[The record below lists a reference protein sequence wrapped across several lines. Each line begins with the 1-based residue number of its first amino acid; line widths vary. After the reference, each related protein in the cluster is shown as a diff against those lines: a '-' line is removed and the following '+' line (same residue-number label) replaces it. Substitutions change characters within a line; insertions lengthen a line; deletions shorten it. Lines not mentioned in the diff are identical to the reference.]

1 MKPCFPRNEATAL
14 MMAVLAALL
23 VLGAG
28 GGASPDPMSNGP
40 ATGAQAEITLLDLD
54 ADGARLAVRPAGGLP
69 DVFEAEIWDLQGDLR
84 GEVERRHDGWPF
96 EVTLPAELAGAG
108 PDDLYL
114 RYRLGRGEAFQQRSL
129 VFLSP
134 LPETIV
140 LGQREY
146 LAGSRPVLR
155 LLVRDRA
162 RGEPAA
168 GAAVHVTLS
177 SGEARLQELDLL
189 TDDRGEAPVQLE
201 LPAHDVSSVELL
213 VTVKLGGA
221 RDEVRQTLGLVSG
234 TRTLLTTDKPIYQPG
249 QTIHMRALS
258 LSRPELVPL
267 ADAVALFEVQD
278 ARGNKVF
285 KRELRTDAFGVSHAD
300 FVLASEL
307 NEGRYRIRH
316 TAGGRTEEKTVN
328 VERYVLPRFKIALT
342 TDRRFYLP
350 GETLRGDLQVDYFFG
365 KPVAGGDVHIACA
378 KFDVAF
384 TDFQTVEGKT
394 DDGGHYRFEVR
405 LPDHFVGQPF
415 EAGNASVR
423 LDVSVIDGADHREG
437 LTRSVTVTA
446 SPVVIAAVP
455 EGGELVPGLE
465 NRVHLVTTQADGS
478 PVACRVTWAN
488 PPEGGER
495 VLETDA
501 GGFGDL
507 SFTPSSDQP
516 VQLELRARDA
526 QGHAGAATVT
536 LPVRGKTGDDRLL
549 LRLDRAL
556 YRVGDR
562 LALTAL
568 ATRGEGTVYV
578 DLIKDRQTFLTATYP
593 LRAGR
598 AAGEIALGP
607 ELSGTLQVSA
617 YLIGDN
623 GVIVRDRRIVVVD
636 PANALSVEVKADRP
650 VHRPGE
656 QARLHFRVR
665 DRDGAGVPA
674 VLGVSIVDE
683 AVYALQELQPG
694 LEKVYFYLEREIA
707 KPRYEIHGQELDAIV
722 FDGPRG
728 DIQPE
733 PPAPE
738 EPERREQAARV
749 LLASAA
755 GTEDHTLAIDTSR
768 EHDELKNFERKLSRL
783 IAPDYGR
790 IQEAFQNLAE
800 KRSLRLSA
808 LPEDE
813 LTLGELVRTGE
824 LRRTEV
830 LDPWR
835 GPYRLSWTSTVQGRQ
850 ANPTFSLASA
860 GIDGRWNTADDVSCS
875 AGDWT
880 QWRREVRSR
889 GRAIQRDGR
898 WIVVDELGREI
909 ETLQP
914 LDVWGARFMVDVKS
928 AVTEHKFEGDKFRKY
943 AIPDIEEALTEQ
955 AGVVM
960 RAGELYVRGGRSAEL
975 GLNIAQPPRIRSYF
989 PETLLFAPVVITDG
1003 TGRAELDVPLA
1014 DSITEWRLGC
1024 LASSGAGELG
1034 SATAGLRVFQDF
1046 FVDVDFPVALTQH
1059 DRVSVPVAVHN
1070 YLDGPQRVRLVVE
1083 PGNWFRLAGPAEK
1096 TVELEPGEVTAVYFP
1111 ISVEG
1116 IGVRK
1121 LTVLGYGTQM
1131 SDAVSRTVEVVPD
1144 GREQTITLSGR
1155 LSGRA
1160 THAVRI
1166 PGSAVPDASKILVRL
1181 YPGVLSQVLAGLDGM
1196 LRMPSGCFEQTS
1208 SVTYPNV
1215 LVLDYLQA
1223 TRQLTPE
1230 LQMTAE
1236 GFINN
1241 GYQRLLSFE
1250 VAGGGFEWFGN
1261 APAHRILTAYG
1272 LMEFHDMSKVH
1283 PVDPAVIART
1293 QRWLAAGQE
1302 PDGSWQPGEGGIREG
1317 AINKFTDDVLRT
1329 TAYVTWALAYSGYAG
1344 PELAAGARYVSDR
1357 LDASADVFTLAL
1369 AANALATVD
1378 PQSPATVRVLDR
1390 LLKARQE
1397 SGDNAWW
1404 PCDSETPTHG
1414 RGETADIEVTGLAI
1428 QALLEAGRDLGTIGK
1443 AVNYLASRRDAYGSW
1458 QSTQATIQALR
1469 AMLQAERELA
1479 RSSKGQVMIA
1489 LDGAPVDTLRV
1500 DENTADLLRL
1510 VDLGDDIGPG
1520 EHRVDLSFAGEGALL
1535 YQVVGRFY
1543 DAEPFRVNLQ
1553 LEEPLAI
1560 DLKYDRTRLATDD
1573 LLNVE
1578 ATVAWRQPGRAKMV
1592 IVDLGLPPGFSL
1604 IPDDL
1609 DCLVQQEKIQKYDT
1623 TGRQIIVYLDE
1634 LAQGAPLTVSY
1645 QLRAKYPL
1653 NAKTARSS
1661 VYEYYNPT
1669 SRAEAEPIELEVAGR

>member
-1 MKPCFPRNEATAL
+1 MKPFYPCNKATAL
-14 MMAVLAALL
+14 LTAVLAALL

-28 GGASPDPMSNGP
+28 GGASPDAMSNKS
-40 ATGAQAEITLLDLD
+40 AAKAASEVALLDLG
-54 ADGARLAVRPAGGLP
+54 AEGARLAVRPTGGFP
-69 DVFEAEIWDLQGDLR
+69 DLFEAELWDLQGDLR
-84 GEVERRHDGWPF
+84 GEVQRRHDGRSF
-96 EVTLPAELAGAG
+96 EVTLPAELADTD
-108 PDDLYL
+108 PEDLYL
-114 RYRLGRGEAFQQRSL
+114 RYRLGRGEAFRQRSL

-134 LPETIV
+134 LLETIV

-168 GAAVHVTLS
+168 GAEVHVTLS
-177 SGEARLQELDLL
+177 SGETCFQELDLL

-201 LPAHDVSSVELL
+201 LPAPDVSKVELL
-213 VTVKLGGA
+213 VSVKLGGA
-221 RDEVRQTLGLVSG
+221 KDEVRQSLALVSG
-234 TRTLLTTDKPIYQPG
+234 VRTLLTTDKPIYQPG

-258 LSRPELVPL
+258 LSRPDLVPL
-267 ADAVALFEVQD
+267 GGAVALFEVQD
-278 ARGNKVF
+278 AKGNKVF
-285 KRELRTDAFGVSHAD
+285 KRELHTDAFGVSHAD

-342 TDRRFYLP
+342 TDRRYYLP
-350 GETLRGDLQVDYFFG
+350 GEMLRGDLQVDYFFG
-365 KPVAGGDVHIACA
+365 KPVAGGDVHVACA

-437 LTRSVTVTA
+437 TTRSVTVTA
-446 SPVVIAAVP
+446 SPLVIAAVP

-495 VLETDA
+495 ILETDA
-501 GGFGDL
+501 GGFGGL

-516 VQLELRARDA
+516 VKIELKARDA
-526 QGHAGAATVT
+526 QGHAGATTVT
-536 LPVRGKTGDDRLL
+536 LPVREKTGDDRLL

-562 LALTAL
+562 LALTTL
-568 ATRGEGTVYV
+568 ATRSEGTLYV

-656 QARLHFRVR
+656 QARLHFQVH
-665 DRDGAGVPA
+665 DREGAGVPA
-674 VLGVSIVDE
+674 VLGISIVDE

-707 KPRYEIHGQELDAIV
+707 KPRYEIHGQELDGIV

-728 DIQPE
+728 GIRPE

-738 EPERREQAARV
+738 ELGRREQAARV

-755 GTEDHTLAIDTSR
+755 GAEDHTLAVNTSR
-768 EHDELKNFERKLSRL
+768 GRQELQQLEQKLSRVL
-783 IAPDYGR
+783 APDYGR
-790 IQEAFQNLAE
+790 IQAAFQRLAE
-800 KRSLRLSA
+800 KRSLRLNA
-808 LPEDE
+808 LPESE
-813 LTLGELVRTGE
+813 LTLRELVRTGE
-824 LRRTEV
+824 LRRSEV
-830 LDPWR
+830 LDPWSE
-835 GPYRLSWTSTVQGRQ
+835 PYRLSWAPGGHGRQ
-850 ANPTFSLASA
+850 ANPSFSLQSA
-860 GIDGRWNTADDVSCS
+860 GIDGRWDTADDVVCDAS
-875 AGDWT
+875 DWAL
-880 QWRREVRSR
+880 WRREILRRARVIER
-889 GRAIQRDGR
+889 GGR
-898 WIVVDELGREI
+898 RFVVDEQGREI
-909 ETLQP
+909 EAFQP
-914 LDVWGARFMVDVKS
+914 FDVEGAKFMVEVKS
-928 AVTEHKFEGDKFRKY
+928 AVTEQKFEGDKFRKF
-943 AIPDIEEALTEQ
+943 AIPAIPEAPDARTGAL
-955 AGVVM
+955 
-960 RAGELYVRGGRSAEL
+960 LVRGGRSDEVAI
-975 GLNIAQPPRIRSYF
+975 GGVPAPRIRRYF
-989 PETLLFAPVVITDG
+989 PETLLFAPAVITDG

-1083 PGNWFRLAGPAEK
+1083 PGDWFSLAGPAEK

-1111 ISVEG
+1111 IFVERV
-1116 IGVRK
+1116 GVRK

-1131 SDAVSRTVEVVPD
+1131 SDAVSRTVEITPD
-1144 GREQTITLSGR
+1144 GREETVTLSGR
-1155 LSGRA
+1155 LSDRV
-1160 THAVRI
+1160 THAIQI
-1166 PGSAVPDASKILVRL
+1166 PASAVPDASKILVRL

-1215 LVLDYLQA
+1215 IVLDYLQA
-1223 TRQLTPE
+1223 TKQLTPE

-1250 VAGGGFEWFGN
+1250 VQGGGFEWFGN

-1302 PDGSWQPGEGGIREG
+1302 QDGSWQPSTGGIREG

-1329 TAYVTWALAYSGYAG
+1329 TAYVTWALAHSGYAG
-1344 PELAAGARYVSDR
+1344 PELTAGARYVTDR
-1357 LDASADVFTLAL
+1357 LDTATDVFTLAL
-1369 AANALATVD
+1369 VANALATVD
-1378 PQSPATVRVLDR
+1378 PQSPATARVLDR
-1390 LLKARQE
+1390 LLEARVE
-1397 SGDNAWW
+1397 DADTTWW
-1404 PCDSETPTHG
+1404 PCESETPTHG
-1414 RGETADIEVTGLAI
+1414 RGETATIEVTGLAV
-1428 QALLEAGRDLGTIGK
+1428 QALLAAGRDLGTVGK

-1469 AMLQAERELA
+1469 AMLRAEREVSRA
-1479 RSSKGQVMIA
+1479 SKGRVTIA
-1489 LDGAPVDTLRV
+1489 LDGAPVDTLTV
-1500 DENTADLLRL
+1500 DKNTADLLRL

-1520 EHRVDLSFAGEGALL
+1520 QHRVDLSFTGKGALL

-1543 DAEPFRVNLQ
+1543 DAEQFRVDLQ

-1578 ATVAWRQPGRAKMV
+1578 ATVAWQQPGRAKMV
-1592 IVDLGLPPGFSL
+1592 IVDLGLPPGFTL
-1604 IPDDL
+1604 IADDL
-1609 DCLVQQEKIQKYDT
+1609 DLMVQEEKIQKYDT
-1623 TGRQIIVYLDE
+1623 TGRQIIVYLEE
-1634 LAQGAPLTVSY
+1634 LAQGAPLTISY

-1669 SRAEAEPIELEVAGR
+1669 SRAEAEPIELEVAER